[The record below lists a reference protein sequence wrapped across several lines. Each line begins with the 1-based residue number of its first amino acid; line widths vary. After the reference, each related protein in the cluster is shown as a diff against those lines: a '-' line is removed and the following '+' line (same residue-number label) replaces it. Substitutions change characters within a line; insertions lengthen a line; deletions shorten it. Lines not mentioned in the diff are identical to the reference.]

1 MRILRVLCT
10 SALLTTS
17 GLANT
22 TNPPADQTSL
32 VSTNIVIPPET
43 AGETAKAVVQYLTD
57 MHVTRHPFDDT
68 IADRALDIFLNSLD
82 PDHSYFL
89 ESDLI
94 NAFNQRLELDDLLKS
109 GDVQLAYD
117 LFATFKQRVHERT
130 TFVTNLLTTTIDVD
144 VDEYYSWNRKD
155 EPHVV
160 NETEWDELWR
170 KKIKNEYVG
179 SRVARKIKEEESAAK
194 AAKAE
199 LEKANATNLA
209 ESVTNAL
216 PDELTAAS
224 TNAVDDVTS
233 KEPSKDENEDD
244 EDAVTKKEPEKEKTI
259 EENITGRYERFSK
272 SVDDIETQWVLDQY
286 LTAFCRAFD
295 PHCDY
300 MSPAAA
306 EEFNIAIS
314 LSLVGIGAV
323 LKLTGGAV
331 EIVEVMAGGPADRD
345 DRPVQLEAGDRI
357 IAVGQGDEPL
367 VDVRNWPLNKIVRII
382 RGEKDT
388 VVKLTVIPVDAPTDD
403 ETKLVD
409 LVRDEIKLED
419 RGAKKKIYDSHG
431 DDGVKRKLGVI
442 SLPAF
447 YGDIRNANDDVQG
460 KSCAKDVE
468 RLLLELRD
476 EAVDGVV
483 LNLRNNGGG
492 SLREAGFM
500 TGLFIP
506 EGPVVIIKDGSGASV
521 LPDTN
526 PTTTYAG
533 PLIILINR
541 HTASAGE
548 ILAGALQDY
557 GRAVVVGDSRTH
569 GKGTVQT
576 VRPLGVKGHLGSI
589 KLTNAQFY
597 RITGSSTQLKGVTS
611 DILVPSPYD
620 YTRTGEERLDYAL
633 QWSMSQRSRFR
644 PFGVLTAAVREL
656 DRLSTERLGKSERFS
671 TYTNLLTQFEAINLQ
686 ETLPLQFEKRLA
698 RARTRTKL
706 KTLQDD
712 FPESEDDVKNDLVLS
727 EALHV
732 LSDLVTLTP
741 GSAWPGYTPKPKKE
755 TADVALDVLN
765 ATLRKELLQ
774 WIEAVDLSDN
784 ENQDALRKQLQA
796 LQSLI
801 DKLRDAGEA
810 GDMEAIHVLEERL
823 KVTK

>member
-1 MRILRVLCT
+1 MQILRVLWT
-10 SALLTTS
+10 SALLATS

-22 TNPPADQTSL
+22 TNPPADQVSL
-32 VSTNIVIPPET
+32 VSTNIVVPPET
-43 AGETAKAVVQYLTD
+43 AGETAQFVVKYLTD
-57 MHVTRHPFDDT
+57 MHVTRRPFDDI
-68 IADRALDIFLNSLD
+68 IADRALDIYLNSLD

-89 ESDLI
+89 ESDLT
-94 NAFNQRLELDDLLKS
+94 NALHQRLNLDDLVKS

-117 LFATFKQRVHERT
+117 LFATFKRRVHERT
-130 TFVTNLLTTTIDVD
+130 TFVTNLLTIPIDVD

-160 NETEWDELWR
+160 DETEWDELWR

-179 SRVARKIKEEESAAK
+179 SRVSRKIREDERAAK

-199 LEKANATNLA
+199 LEKANATNLTD
-209 ESVTNAL
+209 SVTNAL
-216 PDELTAAS
+216 PDEITTTG
-224 TNAVDDVTS
+224 TNAVDEGTS
-233 KEPSKDENEDD
+233 N
-244 EDAVTKKEPEKEKTI
+244 EPEEEKTI
-259 EENITGRYERFSK
+259 EENIIGRYQRFSK
-272 SVDDIETQWVLDQY
+272 SVEDIETQWVLDQY

-323 LKLTGGAV
+323 LKLSGGAV
-331 EIVEVMAGGPADRD
+331 EIVEVMPGGPADRD
-345 DRPVQLEAGDRI
+345 DRPVKLEAGDRI

-367 VDVRNWPLNKIVRII
+367 IDVRNWSLNKIVRII

-388 VVKLTVIPVDAPTDD
+388 IVKLTVIPVDAPTDD

-431 DDGVKRKLGVI
+431 HDGVKRKLGVI

-447 YGDIRNANDDVQG
+447 YGDIRNANDNIQG

-506 EGPVVIIKDGSGASV
+506 EGPVVIIKDGSGASI

-526 PTTTYAG
+526 PTITYAG

-576 VRPLGVKGHLGSI
+576 VRPLGEKGELGSI
-589 KLTNAQFY
+589 KITNAQFY

-633 QWSMSQRSRFR
+633 QWSMSKRSRFR

-656 DRLSTERLGKSERFS
+656 ERLSTERLSASPRFS

-686 ETLPLQFEKRLA
+686 ETLPLQFEKRLE
-698 RARTRTKL
+698 RARTRAKL

-712 FPESEDDVKNDLVLS
+712 FPELEDDVKNDLVLS

-741 GSAWPGYTPKPKKE
+741 GSAWPGYTPKPKAE
-755 TADVALDVLN
+755 ADVALDVLD

-774 WIEAVDLSDN
+774 WIEAVDLSDDA
-784 ENQDALRKQLQA
+784 NQDALREQLQA
-796 LQSLI
+796 IQSLI
-801 DKLRDAGEA
+801 DQLRDAGEA

-823 KVTK
+823 KAIK

>member
-1 MRILRVLCT
+1 M
-10 SALLTTS
+10 
-17 GLANT
+17 ANT
-22 TNPPADQTSL
+22 TNPPVDQTSL

-43 AGETAKAVVQYLTD
+43 AGETAQAVVQYLSD

-68 IADRALDIFLNSLD
+68 IADRALDIYLDSLD

-89 ESDLI
+89 ESDLT
-94 NAFNQRLELDDLLKS
+94 NAFNQRLNLDDLLKS
-109 GDVQLAYD
+109 GDVELAYD
-117 LFATFKQRVHERT
+117 LFATFKRRVHERT
-130 TFVTNLLTTTIDVD
+130 AFVTNLLTTPTDVD

-155 EPHVV
+155 EPHVAD
-160 NETEWDELWR
+160 ETEWDELWR

-179 SRVARKIKEEESAAK
+179 SRVARQISEEERAAK

-199 LEKANATNLA
+199 LEKANATNRA

-216 PDELTAAS
+216 PDEVTTTD
-224 TNAVDDVTS
+224 TNAVDETIS
-233 KEPSKDENEDD
+233 EAPSENDDLDNEDD
-244 EDAVTKKEPEKEKTI
+244 LTNKEEPDTEKTI
-259 EENITGRYERFSK
+259 EENIIGRYQRFSK

-323 LKLTGGAV
+323 LTLNGGAA
-331 EIVEVMAGGPADRD
+331 EIVEVMPGGPADRD
-345 DRPVQLEAGDRI
+345 DRPVHLEAGDRI

-367 VDVRNWPLNKIVRII
+367 VDVRNWPLNKIVRLI

-388 VVKLTVIPVDAPTDD
+388 IVKLTVIPANAPTDD

-419 RGAKKKIYDSHG
+419 RGAKKKIYESHG
-431 DDGVKRKLGVI
+431 NDGVKRKLGVI
-442 SLPAF
+442 TLPAF

-476 EAVDGVV
+476 EEVDGVV

-506 EGPVVIIKDGSGASV
+506 EGPVVIIKDGSGASI

-526 PTTTYAG
+526 PTITYAG

-557 GRAVVVGDSRTH
+557 GRAVVAGDSRTH

-576 VRPLGVKGHLGSI
+576 VRPLGVKGNLGSI

-611 DILVPSPYD
+611 DILIPSPYD

-656 DRLSTERLGKSERFS
+656 ERLSTERLGDSPRFS

-686 ETLPLQFEKRLA
+686 ETLPLQFEKRLD

-732 LSDLVTLTP
+732 LSDLITLTP
-741 GSAWPGYTPKPKKE
+741 GPAWPGYTPKPK
-755 TADVALDVLN
+755 DVALDVLD
-765 ATLRKELLQ
+765 AALRQELLQ
-774 WIEAVDLSDN
+774 WIEAIDLSDDA
-784 ENQDALRKQLQA
+784 NQDVLRQQLQA
-796 LQSLI
+796 IQSLI
-801 DKLRDAGEA
+801 NQLRDAGET
-810 GDMEAIHVLEERL
+810 GDMEAIHILEERL